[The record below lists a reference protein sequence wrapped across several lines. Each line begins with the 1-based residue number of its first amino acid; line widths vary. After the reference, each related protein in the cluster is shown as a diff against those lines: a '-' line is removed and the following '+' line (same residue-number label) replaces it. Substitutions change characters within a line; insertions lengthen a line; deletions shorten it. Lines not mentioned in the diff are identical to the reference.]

1 MKHNRTMLVFAF
13 ALMLAAPANLAASPV
28 DLGKDRAIEDC
39 SACHQVTASQKP
51 PPPVADPD
59 YDEWVVAP
67 TFRQI
72 AVKYKGREPEL
83 RAFILVPDHPMKEQ
97 EFLDSDLNAIIAYI
111 DSLAKPHAEI
121 RR

>member
-1 MKHNRTMLVFAF
+1 MKHNKTTLLSAF

-39 SACHQVTASQKP
+39 SACHQITASQKP

-72 AVKYKGREPEL
+72 ALKYNGHEREL
-83 RAFILVPDHPMKEQ
+83 RAFILTPDHPMKEQ
-97 EFLDSDLNAIIAYI
+97 EFLDTDLNAIIAYI
-111 DSLAKPHAEI
+111 NSLAKKQ
-121 RR
+121 R